1 MCPRLPCRF
10 FARVNLAQIGLLH
23 IFSCGLLDELCKLAE
38 LRTLM
43 LVSRHHFHRQ
53 QMPQGI
59 HRKVDLATF
68 AVLVTITAALGE
80 E

>member
-38 LRTLM
+38 LRTL
-43 LVSRHHFHRQ
+43 VSRRHFHPQ
-53 QMPQGI
+53 QIPQGI